1 MPPAPVP
8 LNGVRIPLL
17 QKLHRRYP
25 KTLRTRLLLIIM
37 PLVALPIIAT
47 GYVLK
52 GRSTE
57 AILEE
62 KRTHLQGI
70 TALLERH
77 LHEQGGFTGL
87 LADYRGRAGDR
98 EAQRIHLNARLSAYT
113 NTIAAAFQDVGVGY
127 FSRELNAI
135 ITYGPSDQY
144 GHTVGMTIPSEHPG
158 WQVMAEDTAMTV
170 SGPQVRGQIMNAMR
184 PVHQGGE
191 VAGYVWANEMLDA
204 IDRQTRAANAA
215 IYTLTLLG
223 LALTLLLVYLAI
235 EHLTRDIEKI
245 RHGLETLSFDL
256 NHPIPSIDGEIGV
269 IIEAI
274 NRLARSLLETRS
286 MQNNILD
293 SLIDGVITIDSQHH
307 ISYVNPAACS
317 LLGHRAN
324 EVIGKPYMDLFRPD
338 ADFSSLLIDT
348 EETGREHRTVELH
361 YPLTEG
367 ALNIIASSSRL
378 YDGQGQQL
386 GAVTI
391 LRDISE
397 NRALQNQVARASQ
410 LATIGE
416 MSASIAHELR
426 TPLTS
431 IRGFVQ
437 YLQGSK
443 DPAEWKEFGDIII
456 REVDSLNKIATGL
469 LDLARPLPLQ
479 TAPADLNHLLE
490 ESLLL
495 ATKPRGKQIIFTR
508 QLAPDLPLLELDS
521 GQIKQVILNLLMNAI
536 QAIEQAGEITLA
548 TRCENGEV
556 ILEIADT
563 GCGIPAKD
571 LERIFAPFFSSKP
584 SGTGLGL
591 PVAQR
596 IVESHHG
603 KLELANRAEVGTVAR
618 LRLPLPGPTQ

>member
-1 MPPAPVP
+1 M
-8 LNGVRIPLL
+8 
-17 QKLHRRYP
+17 LHLFRRYWP

-37 PLVALPIIAT
+37 PLVSLPIIAT
-47 GYVLK
+47 GYVIK
-52 GRSTE
+52 GRGTE

-70 TALLERH
+70 TALLDGH
-77 LHEQGGFTGL
+77 LQEQGGFAAL
-87 LADYRGRAGDR
+87 LADYRGPADDR
-98 EAQRIHLNARLSAYT
+98 KAQLAHLTARLNAYT
-113 NTIAAAFQDVGVGY
+113 NNIAVAFQDVGVGY

-135 ITYGPSDQY
+135 VTYGPSDQY
-144 GHTVGMTIPSEHPG
+144 GHTVGMTIPPEHPG
-158 WQVMAEDTAMTV
+158 WHVMADDMAMTV
-170 SGPQVRGQIMNAMR
+170 SGRQVRGLIMNAMR
-184 PVHQGGE
+184 PLHQGTE
-191 VAGYVWANEMLDA
+191 VVGYVWANEMLDT

-215 IYTLTLLG
+215 VYTLMLLG
-223 LALTLLLVYLAI
+223 LTFSLLFVYLAI
-235 EHLTRDIEKI
+235 AHLTRDIEKV

-256 NHPIPSIDGEIGV
+256 NHPIPAIEGEIGV

-274 NRLARSLLETRS
+274 NNLARSLLETRS
-286 MQNNILD
+286 MHNNILD
-293 SLIDGVITIDSQHH
+293 SLIDGVITIDSQHN
-307 ISYVNPAACS
+307 ISYVNPAACT
-317 LLGHRAN
+317 LLGYSAS
-324 EVIGKPYMDLFRPD
+324 EVIGRPYMDLFRPD
-338 ADFSSLLIDT
+338 ANFSSLLIDT
-348 EETGREHRTVELH
+348 LQTGREHRTVELH
-361 YPLTEG
+361 YPLAEG

-386 GAVTI
+386 GAVTV

-437 YLQGSK
+437 YLQESK

-469 LDLARPLPLQ
+469 LDLARPQPLQ
-479 TAPADLNHLLE
+479 TSPTDLNRLLE

-495 ATKPRGKQIIFTR
+495 ATKPRGKQITFTQR
-508 QLAPDLPLLELDS
+508 LAPDLPLLELDN

-536 QAIEQAGEITLA
+536 QAIEQRGEISIS
-548 TRCENGEV
+548 TRRDDGEV
-556 ILEIADT
+556 ILEIVDT

-571 LERIFAPFFSSKP
+571 LDRIFAPFFSSKP

-603 KLELANRAEVGTVAR
+603 KLELTSQAEQGTVAC
-618 LRLPLPGPTQ
+618 LRLPLPDSQS

>member
-1 MPPAPVP
+1 M
-8 LNGVRIPLL
+8 
-17 QKLHRRYP
+17 LHFFRRPWP

-37 PLVALPIIAT
+37 PLVGLPIIAT
-47 GYVLK
+47 GYVVK
-52 GRSTE
+52 GRGNE

-70 TALLERH
+70 TALLEQH
-77 LHEQGGFTGL
+77 LQEQGGFSGL
-87 LADYRGRAGDR
+87 LADYQGRTDDKAAR
-98 EAQRIHLNARLSAYT
+98 LAHLNARLKTYT
-113 NTIAAAFQDVGVGY
+113 NTIATAFQEVGVGY
-127 FSRELNAI
+127 FSQELNAI
-135 ITYGPSDQY
+135 VTYGPSEQY
-144 GHTVGMTIPSEHPG
+144 GHTVGMTIPPEHPG
-158 WQVMAEDTAMTV
+158 WRVMDDDMAMTV
-170 SGPQVRGQIMNAMR
+170 SGRQVRGQIMNAMR
-184 PVHQGGE
+184 PLHQGE
-191 VAGYVWANEMLDA
+191 AVVGYVWANEMLDA
-204 IDRQTRAANAA
+204 IEQQTRTANATVYA
-215 IYTLTLLG
+215 LTFLGLTLS
-223 LALTLLLVYLAI
+223 LLFVYLAI
-235 EHLTRDIEKI
+235 AHLTRDIEKI

-256 NHPIPSIDGEIGV
+256 NHPIPPIEGEIGV

-274 NRLARSLLETRS
+274 NNLARSLLETRS
-286 MQNNILD
+286 MHNNILD
-293 SLIDGVITIDSQHH
+293 SLVDGVITIDSQHN
-307 ISYVNPAACS
+307 ISYVNPAACT
-317 LLGHRAN
+317 LLGYSAS
-324 EVIGKPYMDLFRPD
+324 EVTGKPYMDLFRPD
-338 ADFSSLLIDT
+338 ANFSSLLIDT
-348 EETGREHRTVELH
+348 LQTGRQHRTVELH
-361 YPLTEG
+361 YPLAEG

-386 GAVTI
+386 GAVTV

-437 YLQGSK
+437 YLQDSK
-443 DPAEWKEFGDIII
+443 DPAEWKEFGDIIL

-469 LDLARPLPLQ
+469 LDLARPQPLQ
-479 TAPADLNHLLE
+479 TAPTDLHPLLE

-495 ATKPRGKQIIFTR
+495 ATKPRGKQITFR
-508 QLAPDLPLLELDS
+508 QQLAPDLPLLELDR

-536 QAIEQAGEITLA
+536 QAIEQQGEITIT
-548 TRCENGEV
+548 TRREASEV

-591 PVAQR
+591 PVARR

-603 KLELANRAEVGTVAR
+603 RLELSSLPDQGTVAC
-618 LRLPLPGPTQ
+618 LRLPISDSPS